1 MSTTATSAPAAPS
14 AASFSAFRPS
24 ARTGI
29 FAANSLPTITLMKMA
44 ADFLANRIG
53 YDVPRQ
59 DLRIDM
65 RRLPALPADGFVIA
79 NVHAL

>member
-1 MSTTATSAPAAPS
+1 MLRPAS
-14 AASFSAFRPS
+14 RL
-24 ARTGI
+24 R
-29 FAANSLPTITLMKMA
+29 NA
-44 ADFLANRIG
+44 ADSVRAPGRLANRIS

-79 NVHAL
+79 NVQAL